1 MDNFLRGST
10 LLFVA
15 MMVGNV
21 FGYLFQLAMGR
32 MLSVETYGEM
42 NALMSLMVI
51 FGIPLVSL
59 MNFFA
64 RETSVYFANGDH
76 KNIAGLHRFG
86 LIRTCWV
93 AGPLVCLLTLLS
105 PLLGGFLGVSF
116 DKVVLILASVFVTAL
131 TTVNTG
137 VIQGI
142 QNFRGLSVIGA
153 GVSFFKFTFAVI
165 FVWLGWGIYGSLGG
179 LLATALSLFAYSQW
193 LILTRFP
200 YANTNFHIS
209 FGNIY
214 RYAGGIF
221 LANAFFGIMTQ
232 ADVILVKHYFPPQE
246 AGLYASASIMGKAV
260 MYLPGA
266 IVMALFP
273 MVAADQVSGRS
284 STNML
289 AKAVG
294 LTMVLCGSGALIL
307 HFFPEFIMGALFG
320 ARYLPAAPITA
331 IFGIAMLPMA
341 LCLLLMN
348 YLLAQKRTRFV
359 GFMAVATALEISGIH
374 FYRDNLLNVLYVIM
388 AAGCV
393 ALFSIAYFVVCSP
406 NCSGDLS
413 GETDRDGL

>member
-1 MDNFLRGST
+1 
-10 LLFVA
+10 
-15 MMVGNV
+15 MMAGNV

-32 MLSVETYGEM
+32 MLSVATYGQM

-51 FGIPLVSL
+51 FGIPLASL
-59 MNFFA
+59 INFFA
-64 RETSVYFANGDH
+64 RETSIYFANGEH
-76 KNIAGLHRFG
+76 ENIAGLHRFG
-86 LIRTCWV
+86 LTRTCWI
-93 AGPLVCLLTLLS
+93 AGSVVFLLALLS
-105 PLLGGFLGVSF
+105 PLLGGFLDVSF
-116 DKVVLILASVFVTAL
+116 DKVVLILASVFVMAL

-153 GVSFFKFTFAVI
+153 GVSFFKFAFAVV
-165 FVWLGWGIYGSLGG
+165 FVWFGWGIYGPLGG
-179 LLATALSLFAYSQW
+179 LLATALTLFAYSQW
-193 LILTRFP
+193 LILTSFP

-214 RYAGGIF
+214 QYAGGIF

-232 ADVILVKHYFPPQE
+232 ADVILVKHCFSPQE
-246 AGLYASASIMGKAV
+246 AGLYASAAIMGKAV

-273 MVAADQVSGRS
+273 MVTADQVSGRS
-284 STNML
+284 STIML

-294 LTMVLCGSGALIL
+294 LTLVLSGSGALIL
-307 HFFPEFIMGALFG
+307 HCFPEFIMGVLFG

-331 IFGIAMLPMA
+331 IFGLAMLPMA

-359 GFMAVATALEISGIH
+359 GLMAVATTLEITGIY
-374 FYRDNLLNVLYVIM
+374 FYRDNLLSVLYVIM

-393 ALFSIAYFVVCSP
+393 ALFPMALFVTRSP
-406 NCSGDLS
+406 KSSSSLS
-413 GETDRDGL
+413 SETHGNGQ